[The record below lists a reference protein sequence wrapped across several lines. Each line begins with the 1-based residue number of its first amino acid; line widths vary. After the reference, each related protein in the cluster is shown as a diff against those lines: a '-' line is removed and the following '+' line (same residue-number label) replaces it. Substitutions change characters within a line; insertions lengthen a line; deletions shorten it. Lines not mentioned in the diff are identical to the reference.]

1 MFVSLWD
8 QLVWSEVFAL
18 SLCVSLYIWPHS
30 VGLTTSLR
38 PTCLVLPPMP
48 MIAFSVRCVYDSFLP
63 LLSNIGRWIG
73 ATAIAFNSTSN
84 KGNAYRGDELTW
96 RRIAVYMLFQVAVG
110 C

>member
-1 MFVSLWD
+1 MSDGRKKEVYRDVRFFVGSAGLVGGFRSLI
-8 QLVWSEVFAL
+8 
-18 SLCVSLYIWPHS
+18 VSLYIWPHS

-73 ATAIAFNSTSN
+73 AILQLRSTPQVI
-84 KGNAYRGDELTW
+84 KE
-96 RRIAVYMLFQVAVG
+96 MLIG
-110 C
+110 GMS